1 MNSTLLILLRTIH
14 IFAGVLWVGSAV
26 FYLFFIEPTVK
37 SLGPIGPKFMQ
48 NLAEERRFPI
58 YMGMISLLTVLAGAI
73 LFWNT
78 SGGLQVGWI
87 KTGPGIGFTIG
98 SLIGI
103 AVYFVGTFMIRPRAE
118 RMGALGKEIGMA
130 GGPPNP
136 AQLAEMQKLDRELT
150 TIERIDFVMLTLSL
164 LTMAT
169 ARYWSF

>member
-1 MNSTLLILLRTIH
+1 MNSYLLILLRSIH
-14 IFAGVLWVGSAV
+14 IFASALWVGSAI
-26 FYLFFIEPTVK
+26 FYLFFVEPTVK
-37 SLGPIGPKFMQ
+37 SLGPVGPRFMQ
-48 NLAEERRFPI
+48 DMIEKRRYPI
-58 YMGMISLLTVLAGAI
+58 YMGTISLLTILAGAI

-78 SGGLQVGWI
+78 SGGLQISWI

-98 SLIGI
+98 SVIGI
-103 AVYFVGTFMIRPRAE
+103 AVYFVGMFMIRPRAE
-118 RMGALGKEIGMA
+118 GLGALGKEIGLA
-130 GGPPNP
+130 GGTPNP